1 MINAWSLA
9 YDVLN
14 GTLDENF
21 PIKKDKMTD
30 DIKIDTSDE
39 GVVNVPKGLEY
50 HDPTHYVDEQGDI
63 HLATSKDDLKVDTS
77 DEGVVNIPSDVNLDA
92 YEHSDAWYDYT
103 RNDPDRENPFTDPK
117 DRARAERVVSGGN
130 TAATSAEELIISIPP
145 EFQYSEAVDHLV
157 DEMPSAFTTLAD
169 NDDQIAHHFADRLT
183 LNIEDPIQ
191 EIMSDSR
198 NKYHENEIL
207 KDVEEYVSRT
217 YNGHYTGT
225 KHEYRNVQTI
235 DLMASRD
242 LASDF
247 CQANI
252 LKYGSRYGSK
262 DGRNKKD
269 LLKVIHYA
277 MLLLHFDEHY
287 GKPSMTSGNIDHNM
301 P

>member
-1 MINAWSLA
+1 M
-9 YDVLN
+9 
-14 GTLDENF
+14 DETF
-21 PIKKDKMTD
+21 PIKKKEDGMSEEE
-30 DIKIDTSDE
+30 IKFCVNTKSE
-39 GVVNVPKGLEY
+39 GVFNVP
-50 HDPTHYVDEQGDI
+50 
-63 HLATSKDDLKVDTS
+63 SDT
-77 DEGVVNIPSDVNLDA
+77 NLDD
-92 YEHSDAWYDYT
+92 YEHSEAWYDYN
-103 RNDPDRENPFTDPK
+103 RNDPDRENPFTDAF
-117 DRARAERVVSGGN
+117 DYMMAESVVNG
-130 TAATSAEELIISIPP
+130 
-145 EFQYSEAVDHLV
+145 
-157 DEMPSAFTTLAD
+157 TTYPQAYVTD
-169 NDDQIAHHFADRLT
+169 NDIDHVSLNYDELT
-183 LNIEDPIQ
+183 LNIEDSAKK
-191 EIMSDSR
+191 IMTDSR
-198 NKYHENEIL
+198 NKYHEKEIL

-287 GKPSMTSGNIDHNM
+287 GKPSVTSGNIDHNM

>member
-1 MINAWSLA
+1 M
-9 YDVLN
+9 D
-14 GTLDENF
+14 G
-21 PIKKDKMTD
+21 
-30 DIKIDTSDE
+30 
-39 GVVNVPKGLEY
+39 
-50 HDPTHYVDEQGDI
+50 HGDI
-63 HLATSKDDLKVDTS
+63 HLATSKDDLNVGSGNTAT
-77 DEGVVNIPSDVNLDA
+77 EPA
-92 YEHSDAWYDYT
+92 HSPYYYDYN
-103 RNDPDRENPFTDPK
+103 RNDPDRDNPFTDAF
-117 DRARAERVVSGGN
+117 DHMMA
-130 TAATSAEELIISIPP
+130 
-145 EFQYSEAVDHLV
+145 EAVVNGTPYPQSYL
-157 DEMPSAFTTLAD
+157 SD
-169 NDDQIAHHFADRLT
+169 NDDQVSHHFADSLT
-183 LNIEDPIQ
+183 LNTEGQIKET
-191 EIMSDSR
+191 MSDSR

>member
-1 MINAWSLA
+1 MVNAWSLA
-9 YDVLN
+9 ASVLD
-14 GTLDENF
+14 GTLDEDY
-21 PIKKDKMTD
+21 PIMTKAETTITPQESDEYDPPKAKPEPITSLETEDTD
-30 DIKIDTSDE
+30 D
-39 GVVNVPKGLEY
+39 VVNVPLG
-50 HDPTHYVDEQGDI
+50 
-63 HLATSKDDLKVDTS
+63 
-77 DEGVVNIPSDVNLDA
+77 DVNLDENITINTNE
-92 YEHSDAWYDYT
+92 YGQEHSPYYYDYN
-103 RNDPDRENPFTDPK
+103 RNDPDRENPFTDAF
-117 DRARAERVVSGGN
+117 DYMMAESVVSGDSSDG
-130 TAATSAEELIISIPP
+130 
-145 EFQYSEAVDHLV
+145 Y
-157 DEMPSAFTTLAD
+157 PSAFTTLAD

>member
-1 MINAWSLA
+1 MVNAWSLA

-14 GTLDENF
+14 GTMDETF
-21 PIKKDKMTD
+21 PIKKKKDGMSEEEMKFCVNT
-30 DIKIDTSDE
+30 KSG
-39 GVVNVPKGLEY
+39 GVVNVPS
-50 HDPTHYVDEQGDI
+50 DI
-63 HLATSKDDLKVDTS
+63 
-77 DEGVVNIPSDVNLDA
+77 NLDD
-92 YEHSDAWYDYT
+92 YEHSDAWYDYK
-103 RNDPDRENPFTDPK
+103 RNDPDRENPFTDAF
-117 DRARAERVVSGGN
+117 DYMMAETVVGNGN
-130 TAATSAEELIISIPP
+130 TASYE
-145 EFQYSEAVDHLV
+145 YGY
-157 DEMPSAFTTLAD
+157 PSAFTTFSD
-169 NDDQIAHHFADRLT
+169 NDDSIAHHVGLNYDELT
-183 LNIEDPIQ
+183 LNIEDPIRPQ
-191 EIMSDSR
+191 EIMTDSR
-198 NKYHENEIL
+198 NKYHEKEIL
-207 KDVEEYVSRT
+207 EDVEEYVSRT

-287 GKPSMTSGNIDHNM
+287 GKPSMTSGNIDFNM

>member
-1 MINAWSLA
+1 MVNAWSLA
-9 YDVLN
+9 ASVLDGTFDKDYPIMTEKTGNITITTGVGNTATYTVPNDV
-14 GTLDENF
+14 
-21 PIKKDKMTD
+21 
-30 DIKIDTSDE
+30 
-39 GVVNVPKGLEY
+39 
-50 HDPTHYVDEQGDI
+50 
-63 HLATSKDDLKVDTS
+63 
-77 DEGVVNIPSDVNLDA
+77 
-92 YEHSDAWYDYT
+92 EHSDYWYDYK
-103 RNDPDRENPFTDPK
+103 RNDPDRENPFTDAF
-117 DRARAERVVSGGN
+117 DRLMAESVVNGTPYPQNYLS
-130 TAATSAEELIISIPP
+130 
-145 EFQYSEAVDHLV
+145 
-157 DEMPSAFTTLAD
+157 D
-169 NDDQIAHHFADRLT
+169 NDDNAAHHFN
-183 LNIEDPIQ
+183 LNSEGQ
-191 EIMSDSR
+191 TKEELKKMTDSR

-207 KDVEEYVSRT
+207 EDIKEYVSST

-225 KHEYRNVQTI
+225 KHEFRNVQTL

>member
-1 MINAWSLA
+1 MVNAWSLA
-9 YDVLN
+9 ASVLD
-14 GTLDENF
+14 GTLDEDY
-21 PIKKDKMTD
+21 PIMKTD
-30 DIKIDTSDE
+30 EIKIETSDE
-39 GVVNVPKGLEY
+39 QVVNVPL
-50 HDPTHYVDEQGDI
+50 GDI
-63 HLATSKDDLKVDTS
+63 
-77 DEGVVNIPSDVNLDA
+77 NLDENITIGTGNTA
-92 YEHSDAWYDYT
+92 TEPEHSPYYYDYT
-103 RNDPDRENPFTDPK
+103 RNDPDRPDPF
-117 DRARAERVVSGGN
+117 
-130 TAATSAEELIISIPP
+130 
-145 EFQYSEAVDHLV
+145 VDAFDHMMHDV
-157 DEMPSAFTTLAD
+157 DGYPLPFTTLAD
-169 NDDQIAHHFADRLT
+169 NDDQIAHHFADSLT
-183 LNIEDPIQ
+183 LNTEGPTK
-191 EIMSDSR
+191 ETMSDSR

-262 DGRNKKD
+262 DGKNKKD